1 MPRSAANPA
10 RCLCHAV
17 PVRLAPFARAAFIQ
31 FVLILRLFA
40 FCLIVFCAPPLFGGG
55 VCVCCELTVFSLRWA
70 AGAAVSGFIRCAAYG
85 RRPLPL
91 RITHNRH
98 RQHAAA
104 RLHMRPAV
112 RALLQ
117 TARLRNL
124 AAPCTSELSYTKRT
138 ANAGSLPLGLHRLR
152 PCAFYLPA
160 GPNFLLPWPVYG
172 DARSAWRC
180 TNPAFA
186 AAYGPFYAGAYSQ
199 NKTICKKYSSIY
211 V

>member
-1 MPRSAANPA
+1 MHSHMPRSAANPP
-10 RCLCHAV
+10 RYLCHAV

-40 FCLIVFCAPPLFGGG
+40 FCLNVNLAPPLFGGG

-70 AGAAVSGFIRCAAYG
+70 AGAAVSRFVRCAAYG
-85 RRPLPL
+85 RRPLPP

-124 AAPCTSELSYTKRT
+124 AAPCRICLWTQNAQQMQDRCLSDYT
-138 ANAGSLPLGLHRLR
+138 G
-152 PCAFYLPA
+152 CVPA
-160 GPNFLLPWPVYG
+160 PFIRRRAQIFLLPWPV
-172 DARSAWRC
+172 
-180 TNPAFA
+180 
-186 AAYGPFYAGAYSQ
+186 
-199 NKTICKKYSSIY
+199 
-211 V
+211 